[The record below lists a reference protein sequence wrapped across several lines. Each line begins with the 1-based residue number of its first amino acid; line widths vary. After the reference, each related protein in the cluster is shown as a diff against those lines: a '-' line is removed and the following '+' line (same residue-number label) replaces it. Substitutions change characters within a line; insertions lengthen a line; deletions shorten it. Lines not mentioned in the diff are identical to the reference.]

1 MNEKIYDD
9 FNRPEEIKVNTDHYE
24 QMRINLETYERVIE
38 WIKDALEESD
48 YEKIKNIIEGL
59 EEELI

>member
-24 QMRINLETYERVIE
+24 QMRINLETYERAID

-48 YEKIKNIIEGL
+48 YERIKNIIEGL
-59 EEELI
+59 DEELI